1 MPEFL
6 WRSNFLIEFVEHFD
20 VKLKKLLQFF
30 CSFSSLKMVIFA
42 NVYCIIVYWLTI
54 VSIFRKISILP
65 RQEEGFSQPY
75 LESPK
80 EENNNDTYDINGTTN
95 QNDTK
100 AKSDITKTNS
110 KKDKKQKKLKQI
122 RFNSSIK
129 RNADSFVNPNVTKKI
144 KTSNEFTSED
154 DSNSSTENLL
164 PPSDMCRRRS
174 WRRNSSHTADYLD

>member
-1 MPEFL
+1 M
-6 WRSNFLIEFVEHFD
+6 
-20 VKLKKLLQFF
+20 
-30 CSFSSLKMVIFA
+30 
-42 NVYCIIVYWLTI
+42 
-54 VSIFRKISILP
+54 
-65 RQEEGFSQPY
+65 
-75 LESPK
+75 ESPK
-80 EENNNDTYDINGTTN
+80 EENNNDTYDINGTNN
-95 QNDTK
+95 QNNTK
-100 AKSDITKTNS
+100 AKSDIAKTNG